1 MHVRA
6 ASEQSPANAR
16 HLGANGCRPASVAIG
31 SATARG
37 HNGSIVLPNQAIR
50 GWVDSTRRYTHV
62 STPAAR
68 SRQASSGSFRPISA
82 ASWSP
87 EVLLPRGSLTPATA
101 PGDLRDSRWP
111 TCGPAFTCPRC
122 SQRRRIARRRR
133 GADSAARTYRAT
145 RQSHL
150 PRQQSSVIAAR
161 PSVLLREYGKKWIAL
176 ERQTRCGMPAG
187 CRLPPSTRKAGPSV
201 SRARLWV
208 SVLALPRLKKP
219 PTP

>member
-16 HLGANGCRPASVAIG
+16 HLGANGCRPTSVPAIG
-31 SATARG
+31 SATARE
-37 HNGSIVLPNQAIR
+37 HNGSIVLPEPSDSR
-50 GWVDSTRRYTHV
+50 WVDSTRRYTHV
-62 STPAAR
+62 SAPAAR

-87 EVLLPRGSLTPATA
+87 EVLLPRESLTPATA
-101 PGDLRDSRWP
+101 PGDLPDSRWP
-111 TCGPAFTCPRC
+111 ACGPAFTCPRC

-150 PRQQSSVIAAR
+150 PRQQSSVIALPAPAFFCASMGRSGSRSSAR
-161 PSVLLREYGKKWIAL
+161 RGVA
-176 ERQTRCGMPAG
+176 
-187 CRLPPSTRKAGPSV
+187 RLPGAGSH
-201 SRARLWV
+201 
-208 SVLALPRLKKP
+208 
-219 PTP
+219 

>member
-16 HLGANGCRPASVAIG
+16 HLGAHGCRPGSVPAIG
-31 SATARG
+31 SATTRE
-37 HNGSIVLPNQAIR
+37 HNGSIVLPNRAIR
-50 GWVDSTRRYTHV
+50 GWVHSTRHYTHV
-62 STPAAR
+62 SAHQLRGAVKRLRFVPADH
-68 SRQASSGSFRPISA
+68 A

-133 GADSAARTYRAT
+133 GADSAARTYRAM

-150 PRQQSSVIAAR
+150 PRKQRSVIALPAPAFFCASMGRSGSHSSAR
-161 PSVLLREYGKKWIAL
+161 RGVA
-176 ERQTRCGMPAG
+176 
-187 CRLPPSTRKAGPSV
+187 RLPGAG
-201 SRARLWV
+201 AH
-208 SVLALPRLKKP
+208 
-219 PTP
+219 